1 MGTRLYVGNLSHD
14 ATADTLRAVFSAH
27 GLVNDVHIVFSRD
40 TGRPR
45 GFAFI
50 TMGSAEEATAAASK
64 MNGALV
70 DGRPLRV
77 NETDG
82 RRGLVTPRR

>member
-1 MGTRLYVGNLSHD
+1 MGTRLYVGNLSYD
-14 ATADTLRAVFSAH
+14 ATADSVRAAFAPH
-27 GLVNDVHIVFSRD
+27 GDVSDVHIVCDRD

-45 GFAFI
+45 GFAFV
-50 TMGSAEEATAAASK
+50 TMATADQASTAATK
-64 MNGALV
+64 MNGVLV

-82 RRGLVTPRR
+82 RRGR

>member
-14 ATADTLRAVFSAH
+14 ATPDSLRAVFAVH
-27 GLVNDVHIVFSRD
+27 GDVNDVHIVFSRD

-50 TMGSAEEATAAASK
+50 TMGTAEQATTAATK

-82 RRGLVTPRR
+82 RRALAPARR